1 MSFAT
6 GEYHLGEFVNRF
18 RRGSLTMCVAD
29 GSPERLPTLLYGT
42 INGVL
47 GVIASLPQSQY
58 TFFSKV
64 QAGRDQKSHFGDSL
78 A

>member
-1 MSFAT
+1 
-6 GEYHLGEFVNRF
+6 
-18 RRGSLTMCVAD
+18 MCVAD

-64 QAGRDQKSHFGDSL
+64 QAGRDQKSRFD
-78 A
+78 